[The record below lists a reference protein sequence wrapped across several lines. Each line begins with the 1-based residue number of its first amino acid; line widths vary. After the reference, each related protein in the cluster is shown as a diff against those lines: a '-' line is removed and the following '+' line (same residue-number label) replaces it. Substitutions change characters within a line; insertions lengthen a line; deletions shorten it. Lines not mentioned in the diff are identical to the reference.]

1 MGLSVKISLTLTA
14 IVILLIEY
22 IFQFEVDMGKFM
34 KRRPARAENRVVT
47 EVKKEIKDE
56 PEDVVEVLGED
67 ETWET
72 IDLDQASSATSFN
85 SYGNQRAKGKD
96 NLRKLCS
103 KSQSI
108 RKKCTPDWGAGI
120 CAVLKKGMMPINAQ
134 INKMLPEALEYLNNN
149 IPKALGILVPFAINK
164 IVPAKFAGVAVQMA
178 NESVVPYVKEAVVPY
193 LVDTVIPS
201 AVDTILSEETR
212 IEIAIQ
218 NSLKDSS

>member
-1 MGLSVKISLTLTA
+1 MGSQNQFNADCHCDFIDRV
-14 IVILLIEY
+14 
-22 IFQFEVDMGKFM
+22 QFEVDMGKFM
-34 KRRPARAENRVVT
+34 KRRPTRAENRVVT

-164 IVPAKFAGVAVQMA
+164 LYTRQ
-178 NESVVPYVKEAVVPY
+178 
-193 LVDTVIPS
+193 
-201 AVDTILSEETR
+201 TR
-212 IEIAIQ
+212 IGPGNTGFLHNKQ
-218 NSLKDSS
+218 DCSG